1 MRTSRTPRRLLAL
14 AYALMGALGAAL
26 LWQWGHPSVLF
37 FGVLLLIV
45 AVSGAAWLLL
55 GAWFERHRPDPVLAT
70 APSGAAATFFPR
82 SRFVIVMGVL
92 LSSALGGWL
101 LAVAAAAYLGG
112 HAGWALFALV
122 LALAVVLA
130 GGRRGGRED
139 PGRRAVADPVRHR
152 VPQRGDQLVGAVVR
166 GAARGGRGAGAA
178 APRARVRA
186 GRATVRALDLEPRTG
201 RRPRAPSASTP
212 ASWPAAHPGCW
223 PCSRTTSTIRACAS
237 SWAPRTR

>member
-1 MRTSRTPRRLLAL
+1 
-14 AYALMGALGAAL
+14 MGALGAAL

-55 GAWFERHRPDPVLAT
+55 GAWFERHRPDPTLAT

-112 HAGWALFALV
+112 HPGWALVALV
-122 LALAVVLA
+122 LALASFSPVAVAAAGKIRAGGLWLTRSGIEYRNEATSWSVPWSGVRHVVAEEPVRLRLEHGSAPAVRRSVRWIWNREPVAPEGSVGIDTSFLA
-130 GGRRGGRED
+130 GGAPRVLAVLAHYLDDPPRREQLGTPD
-139 PGRRAVADPVRHR
+139 SLTAVR
-152 VPQRGDQLVGAVVR
+152 
-166 GAARGGRGAGAA
+166 A
-178 APRARVRA
+178 APP
-186 GRATVRALDLEPRTG
+186 EP
-201 RRPRAPSASTP
+201 PSAT
-212 ASWPAAHPGCW
+212 
-223 PCSRTTSTIRACAS
+223 
-237 SWAPRTR
+237 